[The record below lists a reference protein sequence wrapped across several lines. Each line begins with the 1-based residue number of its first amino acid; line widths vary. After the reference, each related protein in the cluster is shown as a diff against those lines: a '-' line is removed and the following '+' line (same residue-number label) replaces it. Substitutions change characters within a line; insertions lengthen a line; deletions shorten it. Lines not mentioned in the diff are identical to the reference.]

1 MYWTDWAQPPKLER
15 AWLDGTHRTVI
26 LDDIGRVY
34 GFTID
39 YALGRLYWADIDK
52 TVIESAALDGKDC
65 KPITCILQVLESILT
80 SLTLRLLQIKIAVKL
95 TS

>member
-1 MYWTDWAQPPKLER
+1 MQLINVCCRYMYWTDWAQPPKLER

-39 YALGRLYWADIDK
+39 YSQGKLYWADIDK
-52 TVIESAALDGKDC
+52 MVIESAALDGEFDW
-65 KPITCILQVLESILT
+65 TE
-80 SLTLRLLQIKIAVKL
+80 
-95 TS
+95 